1 MRNPFTLYL
10 RAIWVKGC
18 IWMSVKMKYSTAI
31 ESHIRRVQV
40 SNYAELY
47 AEIQARFVPTVLK
60 TDCVQV
66 SLHIAIDLDALYHN
80 VLKMIQ

>member
-1 MRNPFTLYL
+1 
-10 RAIWVKGC
+10 
-18 IWMSVKMKYSTAI
+18 MKYSTAI

-47 AEIQARFVPTVLK
+47 AEIQARFVLTVFK

-80 VLKMIQ
+80 VLKMIQW